1 MTLPELLRYYE
12 RKTASSVSVEVRHP
26 AFYHC
31 DRLKLAPDQY
41 LHHSDFCRAAKLR
54 DGNVSCSA
62 NKLRSLEVAKRGRCF
77 SGCCPCGIWE
87 YACPVMHNGGLAA
100 VLYFGGLA
108 PERRAEA
115 DLPEAIR
122 PLPRATEERKK
133 KIRTAAAFVAE
144 FLKIELELFLSSG
157 GMEMRSTWKTAG
169 TSSTAITWKTSR
181 SAIWP
186 IC

>member
-31 DRLKLAPDQY
+31 DRLKFAPDQY

-133 KIRTAAAFVAE
+133 KSGRRQP
-144 FLKIELELFLSSG
+144 LS
-157 GMEMRSTWKTAG
+157 RNF
-169 TSSTAITWKTSR
+169 
-181 SAIWP
+181 
-186 IC
+186 